1 MKTVLSVLFMVT
13 AVLSLHADNKDFT
26 PWWISNHG
34 DYAKTE
40 GRTDNRVS
48 SAFAVFERVKNVAD
62 KVASRTPRLVIINTR
77 HGHGA
82 VALPDGGIIINRKTL
97 DICYSGVDGQKG
109 DIQMAFILGHELAHL
124 GNNDF
129 MHLEAFEALET
140 FGSEKAVND
149 IKPNFKLP
157 DAEQDKEDKKK
168 EWMADR
174 MGALYASMAGY
185 DIRGLFGKEND
196 FLSLWEGMAGKTNIA
211 VPGRKHPSFEERLEF
226 VRAQLLDVERQL
238 ELFEAG
244 VLLYQK
250 GNYNDGVAAFREFS
264 KAYPSREVFNN
275 IGACYFNLALERL
288 HYLDERVYY
297 RFRISAGID
306 YVTRAAS
313 NIDTRGYENYL
324 RDEEFSR
331 NIDKAETFFRLAV
344 ERDSQDITSR
354 HNLSAALILKG
365 EYARAQAEC
374 DHILQKY
381 PGNGM
386 AMNNKAIAFYYYG
399 KKEDLDTTQK
409 AIQLL
414 HEANRLEPG
423 NFEVLYNLASLKETR
438 ERLAGAKHFWEKYLS
453 IAPKDGFYDFIYKK
467 LKGKSPPT
475 FVKKVRRPKLP
486 EGIRMGGYISPVL
499 EKWGSKNTGKYA
511 LGREEGKNGLL
522 DMKVVVNGD
531 IRVVGLDGMIEMAER
546 KIPPGRTVSQMLGRF
561 GTPTYIIRHTGGNF
575 HVYKDRGFS
584 VKEING
590 KIQSYTW
597 FEKGFR

>member
-1 MKTVLSVLFMVT
+1 MKTILSVLFMVT
-13 AVLSLHADNKDFT
+13 AVLFLYADNTDNT
-26 PWWISNHG
+26 QWWISNHG
-34 DYAKTE
+34 DYAKTA
-40 GRTDNRVS
+40 GRTDTRVP
-48 SAFAVFERVKNVAD
+48 SAFSVFERVKNVAD

-77 HGHGA
+77 RGHGA
-82 VALPDGGIIINRKTL
+82 LALPDGGIIINRNTL
-97 DICYSGVDGQKG
+97 DICYSGVDDQKG
-109 DIQMAFILGHELAHL
+109 DQRLAFILGHELAHL

-129 MHLEAFEALET
+129 MHPEAFEALEK
-140 FGSEKAVND
+140 FGSEKAIND

-157 DAEQDKEDKKK
+157 DPEQAREDKKK
-168 EWMADR
+168 EWMADK

-185 DIRGLFGKEND
+185 DVGGLFGKEND
-196 FLSLWEGMAGKTNIA
+196 FLSLWAKQTGNANVP
-211 VPGRKHPSFEERLEF
+211 VPGHTHPSFEERLEF
-226 VRAQLLDVERQL
+226 IRAQLLNVAQHL

-250 GNYNDGVAAFREFS
+250 GNYKDGASAFREFS

-275 IGACYFNLALERL
+275 IGACYFNLALEQL
-288 HYLDERVYY
+288 HYLDQGVYY

-313 NIDTRGYENYL
+313 GMDLRGYEHYL

-331 NIDKAETFFRLAV
+331 YINKAETFFKLAV
-344 ERDSQDITSR
+344 ERDLHNITSR
-354 HNLSAALILKG
+354 HNLAAALILKG

-374 DHILQKY
+374 DHILQQD
-381 PGNGM
+381 PGNVT
-386 AMNNKAIAFYYYG
+386 ALNNKAIAFYYYG

-453 IAPKDGFYDFIYKK
+453 IAPEDGFYDHIYKK

-475 FVKKVRRPKLP
+475 LAKKVKRPKLP
-486 EGIRMGGYISPVL
+486 DDVRMGDDISL
-499 EKWGSKNTGKYA
+499 LQEKWGGKNTGKYS
-511 LGREEGKNGLL
+511 LGREGGKSGLL
-522 DMKVVVNGD
+522 DMQVVVKSD
-531 IRVVGLDGMIEMAER
+531 IRVLGLDGMIEMVER
-546 KIPPGRTVSQMLGRF
+546 KITPGRTVSQMLRRF

-590 KIQSYTW
+590 KLHSYIW
-597 FEKGFR
+597 FEKGF